1 MSTSNLFIK
10 ICCCFFNF
18 FFILMF
24 SVLLFLLMHI
34 LLTANHNSEK
44 RPRVVFCFFNLKF
57 PGDLGTIKCH
67 HHFLAAYL
75 FCLGFFVFF
84 ESRVKLE
91 WAIDLHAQT
100 AACSV
105 SDWQYHSTWNTVACY
120 FFQLLSPLTPKNYL
134 LQYCLVM
141 CQTEVLNTRLFF
153 LTALLK
159 TQNSISFFQTLLQT
173 SGQLPDFWYLTED
186 FWATFCL

>member
-1 MSTSNLFIK
+1 
-10 ICCCFFNF
+10 
-18 FFILMF
+18 MF
-24 SVLLFLLMHI
+24 SVLLFLLMRI
-34 LLTANHNSEK
+34 LLTANYNSEK
-44 RPRVVFCFFNLKF
+44 SPRVVLCFFFNLKF

-75 FCLGFFVFF
+75 FCLGFFFL

-105 SDWQYHSTWNTVACY
+105 SDWKYHSTWNTVACY

-134 LQYCLVM
+134 LQYCLIM
-141 CQTEVLNTRLFF
+141 CQTEVLNTGLFF

-159 TQNSISFFQTLLQT
+159 TQNSIFFIFFYQTLLQT
-173 SGQLPDFWYLTED
+173 SGQLPDFWYITED